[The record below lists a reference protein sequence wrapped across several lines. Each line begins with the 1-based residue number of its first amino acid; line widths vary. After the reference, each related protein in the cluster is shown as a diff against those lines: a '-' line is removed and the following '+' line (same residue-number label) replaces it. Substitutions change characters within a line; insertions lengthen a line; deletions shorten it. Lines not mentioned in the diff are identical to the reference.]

1 MRVRKAITVLAIT
14 GAIAVAQ
21 VVVVEVPSA
30 HAEPNWN
37 AMAQCESG
45 GNWSANTGNGYYGG
59 LQFTPATWAAN
70 GGVGSPAAARR
81 DEQIRVA
88 RNVLQTQGLGAWPV
102 CGGPMGLAAGTCRTM
117 VAWIPLG
124 NLPRLCTVLL
134 NPFT

>member
-1 MRVRKAITVLAIT
+1 MRVRKAGTVLAIT

-21 VVVVEVPSA
+21 LALEVPSA
-30 HAEPNWN
+30 DAEPNWD

-59 LQFTPATWAAN
+59 LQFSPATWAAN
-70 GGVGSPAAARR
+70 GGVGSPAAASRE
-81 DEQIRVA
+81 DQIRIA

-102 CGGPMGLAAGTCRTM
+102 CGGPVGLAAGTCRTL

-124 NLPRLCTVLL
+124 NLPHLCTVLL
-134 NPFT
+134 TPFM

>member
-1 MRVRKAITVLAIT
+1 MRVRKAVTVLAIT
-14 GAIAVAQ
+14 GAIAMAQ
-21 VVVVEVPSA
+21 MILEVPSA
-30 HAEPNWN
+30 DAEPNWD
-37 AMAQCESG
+37 AMARCESG

-70 GGVGSPAAARR
+70 GGVGSPAAASR
-81 DEQIRVA
+81 DQQIRVA

-102 CGGPMGLAAGTCRTM
+102 CGGPMGLAAGTCRAM

-124 NLPRLCTVLL
+124 NLPHLCTVLL

>member
-1 MRVRKAITVLAIT
+1 MRVRKAVTVLAIT

-21 VVVVEVPSA
+21 AALGVPTA
-30 HAEPNWN
+30 QAEPNWD

-45 GNWSANTGNGYYGG
+45 GNWSASTGNGYYGG

-70 GGVGSPAAARR
+70 GGGGSPAAASR

-88 RNVLQTQGLGAWPV
+88 RNVLHTQGIGAWPV
-102 CGGPMGLAAGTCRTM
+102 CGGPVALAAGTCRAM

-124 NLPRLCTVLL
+124 NLPHLCTVLL
-134 NPFT
+134 TPFT